1 MPLTHWTSG
10 EGHGMTRDAIDFES
24 ITITDDL
31 MFGTVFQDPE
41 LCRGL
46 IEMIP
51 GIKVRDLQFVQRQ
64 AWLDAGP
71 LSRAGIVDLLVRDAD
86 GNECDIEM
94 QNVATPDIVFRA
106 RRYLSLVDLSM
117 LDRGQRFEE
126 AGGAVGIFI
135 CANDPFGDGWKR
147 YEYPRQCR
155 ETGRP
160 LGDRTNIVFVNAKG
174 TKGELGDGFDAFLQY
189 LSNDTVIRSDYVRRV
204 NDAVQTYRDD
214 PKWRRFRMLWS
225 EKYRDEIADAMQ
237 AGRKEGLEE
246 GAKKC
251 GAQLARL
258 AREMDSRGRSAEF
271 MSALEDGEKIDRL
284 LDEFHLA

>member
-1 MPLTHWTSG
+1 
-10 EGHGMTRDAIDFES
+10 MTRDAIDFES

-86 GNECDIEM
+86 GNEYDIEM

-126 AGGAVGIFI
+126 AGGAVVIFI
-135 CANDPFGDGWKR
+135 CASDPFGEGWKR
-147 YEYPRQCR
+147 YEYP
-155 ETGRP
+155 GNAARP
-160 LGDRTNIVFVNAKG
+160 D
-174 TKGELGDGFDAFLQY
+174 
-189 LSNDTVIRSDYVRRV
+189 
-204 NDAVQTYRDD
+204 
-214 PKWRRFRMLWS
+214 
-225 EKYRDEIADAMQ
+225 
-237 AGRKEGLEE
+237 
-246 GAKKC
+246 
-251 GAQLARL
+251 ARL
-258 AREMDSRGRSAEF
+258 ATGPTSCS
-271 MSALEDGEKIDRL
+271 
-284 LDEFHLA
+284 